1 MYKVHTYFDELYLEA
16 INGVLNNGTSQFNER
31 TGTNVIAFHGM
42 FFKWDMDFYPLLHLR
57 KSFVKTGAAE
67 VAWMLSGEQSTEWI
81 SKYTGIWKMFEDDN
95 NPGTIS
101 TAYGYRWQHAFG
113 VDQIANI
120 IDKLKADPSSRQQVL
135 MSWDASRDNVIP
147 VKNVPCPYTAVINII
162 DGKLNIHLTLRSNDI
177 IVGLPYDFLMY
188 TLLGKLLAN
197 SLEVQVGVLS
207 YAIAHAHIY
216 ENHYVMCSQ
225 MLITPYN
232 KANETVSFMDT
243 IEDARLYPDLF
254 VASVTSNA
262 MLTYKPNDWNPKPE
276 VVQ

>member
-1 MYKVHTYFDELYLEA
+1 
-16 INGVLNNGTSQFNER
+16 
-31 TGTNVIAFHGM
+31 
-42 FFKWDMDFYPLLHLR
+42 LR